1 MEEQK
6 SNKIATREA
15 IVFIDGNNLYHN
27 LNALGITP
35 GRVNLYK
42 LAQLV
47 CKHFNS
53 NYKRAFYYNSVPSID
68 DGSELYSKHMGYLN
82 KVGSYPNFEVIT
94 RKLQRHSN
102 EEKIEEK
109 KKILSELSLCN
120 KCSSIVEKNCME
132 CLGTIK
138 KKEKGIDVNI
148 AIDMLNLS
156 VFKNECD
163 LCILISG
170 DADFI
175 PVMDLIKEQEKDVV
189 SAFLPFGYSC
199 ELRQKHGWF
208 ILHKDL
214 IIKKCLD

>member
-1 MEEQK
+1 
-6 SNKIATREA
+6 
-15 IVFIDGNNLYHN
+15 
-27 LNALGITP
+27 
-35 GRVNLYK
+35 
-42 LAQLV
+42 
-47 CKHFNS
+47 
-53 NYKRAFYYNSVPSID
+53 
-68 DGSELYSKHMGYLN
+68 
-82 KVGSYPNFEVIT
+82 
-94 RKLQRHSN
+94 
-102 EEKIEEK
+102 
-109 KKILSELSLCN
+109 
-120 KCSSIVEKNCME
+120 ME